1 MKVVCDTSA
10 LIGLVKI
17 GKLDLLRKLY
27 SCIYIPYSVYEELA
41 AMNGKFN
48 AEEKIEEVEWIRK
61 MTVNGAPLMHSL
73 VSEIGQSA
81 VDVLTLSKV
90 LEADLMILDDSRTTA
105 AAVSAGFQTAGLP
118 GLLLLANRRNLIQ
131 ETD

>member
-1 MKVVCDTSA
+1 LKVVCDTSA
-10 LIGLVKI
+10 LIGLAKI
-17 GKLDLLRKLY
+17 GKLGLLRKLY
-27 SCIYIPYSVYEELA
+27 SCIYIPWSVCEELA
-41 AMNGKFN
+41 AMNG
-48 AEEKIEEVEWIRK
+48 EIDIEDKIEGAEWVKK
-61 MTVNGAPLMHSL
+61 MTVNGGPIMHSL

-90 LEADLMILDDSRTTA
+90 LEADLMIVDDSRTTA

-118 GLLLLANRRNLIQ
+118 GLLLLANQRNLLQ

>member
-10 LIGLVKI
+10 LIGLAKI

-27 SCIYIPYSVYEELA
+27 GCIYIPWSVYEELA
-41 AMNGKFN
+41 AMNGKIN
-48 AEEKIEEVEWIRK
+48 AEDKIEGAEWIRK

-118 GLLLLANRRNLIQ
+118 GLLLLAKQRNLI
-131 ETD
+131 

>member
-10 LIGLVKI
+10 LIGLAKI

-27 SCIYIPYSVYEELA
+27 SWIYIPWSVYQELA
-41 AMNGKFN
+41 AMNGKIN
-48 AEEKIEEVEWIRK
+48 AVNKIEGAEWIKK
-61 MTVNGAPLMHSL
+61 MTVNGAPLMHSP
-73 VSEIGQSA
+73 VSELGQSA
-81 VDVLTLSKV
+81 IDILKLSEI
-90 LEADLMILDDSRTTA
+90 LEADLVILDNSRTTA

-118 GLLLLANRRNLIQ
+118 GLLLLANQRNLIH

>member
-1 MKVVCDTSA
+1 LKVVCDTSA
-10 LIGLVKI
+10 LIGLAKI

-27 SCIYIPYSVYEELA
+27 SCIYIPWSVCEELA
-41 AMNGKFN
+41 AMNGEIN
-48 AEEKIEEVEWIRK
+48 IEDKIERAEWVKK

-81 VDVLTLSKV
+81 VDVLVLSKE
-90 LEADLMILDDSRTTA
+90 LGADLVFLDDSRTTA

-118 GLLLLANRRNLIQ
+118 GLLLLANQRNLIQ

>member
-10 LIGLVKI
+10 LIGLAKI

-27 SCIYIPYSVYEELA
+27 RWIYIPWSVYEELA
-41 AMNGKFN
+41 AMNGKIN
-48 AEEKIEEVEWIRK
+48 AVNKIEGAEWIRK
-61 MTVNGAPLMHSL
+61 MKVNAAPFMHSL

-118 GLLLLANRRNLIQ
+118 GLLLLANQRNLIQ